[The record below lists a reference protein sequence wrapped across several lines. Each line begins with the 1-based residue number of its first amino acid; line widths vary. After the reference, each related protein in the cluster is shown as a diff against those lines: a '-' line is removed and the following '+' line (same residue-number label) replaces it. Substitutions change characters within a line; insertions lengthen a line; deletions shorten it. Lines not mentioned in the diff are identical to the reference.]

1 MGIFGSIN
9 KISSLTG
16 TSGGGAKNSSNSSLK
31 NQRLKVERG
40 KDIFFK
46 KVRVGD
52 VREKVGN
59 TVRVNG
65 EELSAKNVREDIG
78 EMVGRETLSEGL
90 IKKRLFEKKY
100 DRTKRNKIISLLRN
114 KYAKQAIEKLKSDKG
129 GEIVINKKRGLF
141 SRTPKKEEVIIPEY
155 MRARDESIDIG
166 LKRNKQG
173 RVTAAG
179 SDVLAGKKKASV
191 GETVKSETMANPN
204 RPNQSE
210 FASPQTKGG
219 KASASSS
226 PEKNTTSVANIGKPA
241 KFDDEKPANEKPTD
255 IKLAA

>member
-9 KISSLTG
+9 KISGLAG
-16 TSGGGAKNSSNSSLK
+16 TSGGGTKNSSNSSLK
-31 NQRLKVERG
+31 NQKLKVERG
-40 KDIFFK
+40 KGNFFN

-65 EELSAKNVREDIG
+65 EELSAKEVREDIG

-114 KYAKQAIEKLKSDKG
+114 KYAKQAIEKLKSNKG
-129 GEIVINKKRGLF
+129 GEIVINKKRGLL
-141 SRTPKKEEVIIPEY
+141 SRTPKKEEIIIPKSR
-155 MRARDESIDIG
+155 RAIDTTIDIG
-166 LKRNKQG
+166 LKRKDG
-173 RVTAAG
+173 RVSATG
-179 SDVLAGKKKASV
+179 SDLLGKKKKASV
-191 GETVKSETMANPN
+191 GEITEKGTTANPN
-204 RPNQSE
+204 RPNDSE

-219 KASASSS
+219 QASASST
-226 PEKNTTSVANIGKPA
+226 PEEKTSSIENIEKPT
-241 KFDDEKPANEKPTD
+241 KFDDQEPANEKPTN